1 MAYHDRRMQAD
12 WRDVQRRFYDSTAD
26 QYRENFQ
33 QVNRYFDFV
42 TARLLAAVDPRPG
55 QRVLELGASGG
66 RFTVPL
72 LERGCRV
79 TAVDISARS
88 VDYLDRLLA
97 AHPRRSDLTLVV
109 DDASTLGLVADR
121 NFDAVVGAHILH
133 HVDDLD
139 GLLARSRERLR
150 PGGRAVFLE
159 PNPWNP
165 QWYVQVTLHP
175 RRRWSVERGLLR
187 VWPDRV
193 RRLLRS
199 AGFTGVR
206 VETFGCFPP
215 FVLNLLPG
223 AIGLE
228 AALERVPALPRL
240 FTLNLFSARRP

>member
-1 MAYHDRRMQAD
+1 MRAD

-79 TAVDISARS
+79 TAVDISPRS
-88 VDYLDRLLA
+88 IEYLDRLLA
-97 AHPRRSDLTLVV
+97 GHPKRGELTLVV
-109 DDASTLGLVADR
+109 DDASALGQVPRRD
-121 NFDAVVGAHILH
+121 FDTVMGAHILH
-133 HVDDLD
+133 HVQDLD

-150 PGGRAVFLE
+150 PGGRVVFLE

-175 RRRWSVERGLLR
+175 RRSWRVESGLLR
-187 VWPDRV
+187 VWPGRV
-193 RRLLRS
+193 RRQIAD
-199 AGFTGVR
+199 AGFAAVTVA
-206 VETFGCFPP
+206 TFGCFPP

-223 AIGLE
+223 ATGLE
-228 AALERVPALPRL
+228 TALERVPPLARL
-240 FTLNLFSARRP
+240 FTLNLFSATRP